1 MFAGWLR
8 HRIVI
13 QELVGA
19 KNSYGEVVQSWQDVA
34 TVWASVEPLRGREYV
49 EAAAAQA
56 NVDHRIRM
64 RYRAGIGP
72 AMRVKFGE
80 RVFAIVSV
88 IDARERHKEL
98 ELMCKEGVDD

>member
-13 QELVGA
+13 QRLVGT

-34 TVWASVEPLRGREYV
+34 TVWASIEPLRGREYV

-56 NVDHRIRM
+56 TVDHRIRI
-64 RYRAGIGP
+64 RYRSGISP
-72 AMRVKFGE
+72 TMRVTYGE
-80 RVFAIVSV
+80 RIFEVVSV
-88 IDARERHKEL
+88 IDPREQHKEL
-98 ELMCKEGVDD
+98 ELMCKEDVND